1 MSISFINYK
10 RIKINY
16 LLLLFLVVIIDT
28 SVRAQSV
35 TFKCSSVKVNLNN
48 ELKSGT
54 YFANLGAGVKE
65 LHNMHGI
72 TYKLSFDSNVI
83 YADSVFISAKS
94 DQLGLKK
101 EEYYEIQR
109 RDSSFVLYSLTLK
122 GRDKS
127 LKLDELPISVAFV
140 IKPQTHYQLIANN
153 CEYIIEFKAESVT
166 AYDRNKTEIELSPFV
181 LPIKLECEEK
191 GETQLLIAAP
201 NPTRERCWI
210 HLPADKKQDVETLV
224 LYNTAG
230 KPQSFSS
237 QINDDELELN
247 LDCLLAGH
255 YYLNIIY
262 SKFDRDVVKI
272 VKL

>member
-1 MSISFINYK
+1 MKSRNVLVLILLVMMSTFVRTSFSQSVKASISSLVKIGESAAFNSHAALGIDAEHIN
-10 RIKINY
+10 
-16 LLLLFLVVIIDT
+16 
-28 SVRAQSV
+28 
-35 TFKCSSVKVNLNN
+35 
-48 ELKSGT
+48 G
-54 YFANLGAGVKE
+54 
-65 LHNMHGI
+65 MHGI
-72 TYKLSFDSNVI
+72 TYKLSFDPDVI
-83 YADSVFISAKS
+83 YADSVFVSAKS

-127 LKLDELPISVAFV
+127 LKLDGLPINVAFV
-140 IKPQTHYQLIANN
+140 IKPETHYQLIANN
-153 CEYIIEFKAESVT
+153 CEYTIEFKAESVT
-166 AYDRNKTEIELSPFV
+166 AYDKNKMEIELSPFV
-181 LPIKLECEEK
+181 LPVKLECEEK
-191 GETQLLIAAP
+191 GESQLLIAAP

-210 HLPADKKQDVETLV
+210 HLPAEKKQDVETLV
-224 LYNTAG
+224 LFNTAG
-230 KPQSFSS
+230 KPQSFRS
-237 QINDDELELN
+237 QIKDDELELN